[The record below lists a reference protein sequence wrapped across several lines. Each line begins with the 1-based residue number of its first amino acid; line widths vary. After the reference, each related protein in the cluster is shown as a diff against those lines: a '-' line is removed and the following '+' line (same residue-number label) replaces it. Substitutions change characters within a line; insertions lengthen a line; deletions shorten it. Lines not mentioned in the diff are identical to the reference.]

1 MINDVKVDSYLT
13 WKYLDDTTVAEI
25 VPRGDVGTA
34 QRAVSTVAEWTVKN
48 NMQLNADKCKELII
62 DFKKNI
68 HNFSPLTIEDLPVV
82 TISNGTI
89 TYLSASRKRINGY
102 FLLCH

>member
-1 MINDVKVDSYLT
+1 M
-13 WKYLDDTTVAEI
+13 DDTTVAEI

-34 QRAVSTVAEWTVKN
+34 QRTVSTVAEWTVKN

-68 HNFSPLTIEDLPVV
+68 HNFSPLTIEGKDLSVV
-82 TISNGTI
+82 T
-89 TYLSASRKRINGY
+89 SAKILGVT
-102 FLLCH
+102 FFG